1 MITPSAIWDAFNDRF
16 VNGPEQL
23 WTHVQMSVASLL
35 IAMAIAIPLGLL
47 FAKSGRAGSIAT
59 TLVSGVGRAVPT
71 FAVMALVAAIATI
84 GFWPAVVGLVILGIP
99 PILLNTV
106 VGIREVDRGAV
117 EASRGMG
124 LTRAQILRQVELP
137 LAVPL
142 VFAGLK
148 LSANQIVA
156 TAALAGLV
164 GADGLGVIVLSGLLN
179 AQDDVLLAGAIP
191 IALLAIAAQL
201 ILTGIE
207 RAASPKGLRV
217 ARATRA

>member
-1 MITPSAIWDAFNDRF
+1 MITPSAIWDAFNDPF

-23 WTHVQMSVASLL
+23 WIHVQMSLVALL
-35 IAMAIAIPLGLL
+35 IATAIAIPLGLV
-47 FAKSGRAGSIAT
+47 FAKSHRAGSVAT

-71 FAVMALVAAIATI
+71 FAVMALVAALVTI

-117 EASRGMG
+117 EAARGMG
-124 LTRAQILRQVELP
+124 FTRRQVLERIEIP

-142 VFAGLK
+142 VFAGLR

-156 TAALAGLV
+156 TAALAGFV
-164 GADGLGVIVLSGLLN
+164 GAEGLGVIVQSGLFN

-191 IALLAIAAQL
+191 IALLAIVAQL

-207 RAASPKGLRV
+207 RLASPKGLRV
-217 ARATRA
+217 ARAARA

>member
-1 MITPSAIWDAFNDRF
+1 MITPSAIWDAFNDKF

-23 WTHVQMSVASLL
+23 WIHVQMSVASLL

-47 FAKSGRAGSIAT
+47 FAKSGRTGSIAT
-59 TLVSGVGRAVPT
+59 TLLSGVGRAVPT
-71 FAVMALVAAIATI
+71 FAIMALVAAIATI
-84 GFWPAVVGLVILGIP
+84 GFWPAVVGLVVLGVP

-106 VGIREVDRGAV
+106 VGIREVDEGAV

-156 TAALAGLV
+156 TAALAGVV
-164 GADGLGVIVLSGLLN
+164 GAGGLGVIVQSGLLN

-207 RAASPKGLRV
+207 RLASPKGLRA